1 MAQSASVRSDRLLG
15 DVKRFYELLDLLEE
29 TVGGKRRLAECDGR
43 MDWPR
48 RGVYFFFEPGE
59 TRSTSGAGPRVV
71 RVGTHGLK
79 AGKDTKL
86 WDRLRTHRG
95 TLTGQNPGGG
105 NHRGSIFRLHVGTA
119 LLARGD
125 WPNEVART
133 WHVGSSAKREIRE
146 REVPLEKAVSEYIGQ
161 MPFLWLAV
169 DDSPG
174 LNSLRG
180 YLERNAIAL
189 LSNSGPGGHDPP
201 SPTWLGRWAAAD
213 AIRSSGLWNVNH
225 VGDGYDPGF
234 LDALQHLVTGQ

>member
-1 MAQSASVRSDRLLG
+1 VSQDQRLR
-15 DVKRFYELLDLLEE
+15 DVQRLYSLLDQLEVK
-29 TVGGKRRLAECDGR
+29 VGGKRCLENCDGR

-48 RGVYFFFEPGE
+48 RGVYFFFELGE
-59 TRSTSGAGPRVV
+59 SRSTSGAGPRVV

-119 LLARGD
+119 LLAQGD

-133 WHVGSSAKREIRE
+133 WHVGSG
-146 REVPLEKAVSEYIGQ
+146 YI
-161 MPFLWLAV
+161 
-169 DDSPG
+169 
-174 LNSLRG
+174 
-180 YLERNAIAL
+180 ERNAIAL
-189 LSNSGPGGHDPP
+189 LSNSGAGSKDRP
-201 SPTWLGRWAAAD
+201 SPTWLGRWAAAE

-225 VGDGYDPGF
+225 VTDGYDPAF
-234 LDALQHLVTGQ
+234 LDVLFQHLGTQPEA

>member
-1 MAQSASVRSDRLLG
+1 MRSDRLLG
-15 DVKRFYELLDLLEE
+15 DVKRFYELLDLLEG

-59 TRSTSGAGPRVV
+59 GRSRSGHGPRVV

-79 AGKDTKL
+79 AGSKSTV
-86 WDRLRTHRG
+86 WGRLRQHRG
-95 TLTGQNPGGG
+95 TIAGAHAGGG

-125 WPNEVART
+125 WPDEVTRT
-133 WHVGSSAKREIRE
+133 WRVGSSARREIRE
-146 REVPLEKAVSEYIGQ
+146 REVPLEKAVSKHIGQ
-161 MPFLWLAV
+161 MPFLWLDV

-174 LNSLRG
+174 PQSLRG
-180 YLERNAIAL
+180 YIERNAIAL
-189 LSNSGPGGHDPP
+189 LSNGGPGSNDPG
-201 SPTWLGRWAAAD
+201 STTWLGRWAAAG

-225 VGDGYDPGF
+225 VGDRYDLAF
-234 LDALQHLVTGQ
+234 LDVLLHR